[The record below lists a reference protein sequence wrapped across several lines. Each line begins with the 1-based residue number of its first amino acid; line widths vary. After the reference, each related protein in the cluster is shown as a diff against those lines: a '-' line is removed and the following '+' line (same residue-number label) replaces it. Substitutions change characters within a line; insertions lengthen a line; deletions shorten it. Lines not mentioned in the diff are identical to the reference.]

1 MKNEIEYQKDPNGE
15 EYFTDS
21 TGRKV
26 FRKNLANPEIKPRV
40 LKALLQ
46 LGKDGLLGKNYH
58 LSFKALEHTAT
69 KDLQGSTIAEK
80 ACALGALSF

>member
-1 MKNEIEYQKDPNGE
+1 MNTIKYETDREGNK
-15 EYFTDS
+15 YFIDS

-26 FRKNLANPEIKPRV
+26 FQRNLANPEIKPRV